1 MTSHPDIFWGPHA
14 SVWFYFGEGK
24 QSEIHCDRHSFGGG
38 NGHRDTVRYSSGL
51 MGQGHREKGSLA
63 QTKQV
68 QVSEGC

>member
-1 MTSHPDIFWGPHA
+1 MVTSHPGIFWGPHA
-14 SVWFYFGEGK
+14 SVW
-24 QSEIHCDRHSFGGG
+24 SLGGG
-38 NGHRDTVRYSSGL
+38 NGHRDTVWYSSGL